1 MEWGLAFAL
10 QALLAAFILP
20 IALALAAWR
29 LPTRIQAVMF
39 SGRRSAS
46 TGMSPFLLNRL
57 PSLREERTNSRPPS
71 SIERTPRSGSSQDV
85 GIFDPSIRLLPS
97 QERPQQPF
105 GLRGTPRGNPAQ
117 KETEAALIEE
127 RRALDLLNRTAREL
141 SAHHDLKILLQA
153 LADVG
158 VELTAADM
166 GTVFYKGR
174 AGGDQPFEL
183 QAISGLRRLPVEQ
196 SAGELRLAELPFA
209 GEGALR
215 CDDLTS
221 DPELREHC
229 ARHLPG
235 ETNEIRSFLA
245 VPLVLSSGALMGGVF
260 FGHEQPARFTKR
272 IAEVMAA
279 IASHASM
286 AIENASLLAA
296 AHQEI
301 ESRKRTEEWLNA
313 SETRFRDFAEV
324 GSDALWETDTEFRV
338 TSYIGDPEATLGL
351 PMSEIIGKTRWE
363 IAMADLD
370 APEWQEH
377 IDSHIQVRPF
387 ERFEFKVTNEK
398 GETRWISSSGRPF
411 HDASG
416 KLCGFRG
423 TATDITAR
431 KHAEA
436 GLAQSARQ
444 QEAVAAISQLAL
456 QQASTEQL
464 FQVAAELIAQTL
476 SVEIVRILELS
487 ADERVLRLRG
497 EFGQTANGANQMR
510 AIPLAVCRPLHEALS
525 FSGVVS
531 FSRADLNLVPQ
542 QGGNSDGSG
551 LAVAMGD
558 KSDRIGVL
566 AVCAAEPRN
575 FDQSAI
581 NFLKSIAFVLAAVSD
596 QRKAEAV
603 LRLRDRALEALD
615 QGIVITDAGRFDNP
629 LIYVNPA
636 FERITSFGKREA
648 LGKNI
653 RFLQGPET
661 SAEMVASIRTA
672 IESEEGFRGTVLN
685 YRKDGSRFW
694 NDLTLSPVRDVN
706 GATRH
711 FVGVLTDVTER
722 IELEA
727 QLQQAQKM
735 EAVGHLTGGVAHDFN
750 NLLAVILGNSEIL
763 YEETENTELKEIARL
778 VMETAERGADLTQ
791 RLLAF
796 GRRQAL
802 RPEAL
807 QLGEVITSF
816 SGVLRRTLGE
826 QIVLEARSTEKHE
839 ALVDRSLF
847 ESAVLNL
854 AVNARDAMPDGGT
867 LLIETTDALLSS
879 EEASTELAPGDYIK
893 VTVRDTGIGMNAE
906 TLSRAFEPFYT
917 TKDVGK
923 GSGLGLPMV
932 YGFAKQSRGHVAID
946 SAPGCGTAVH
956 LFLPQAPV
964 DERREAADDPETS
977 NAPKGCERILLVEDE
992 PEVRRFVSKQLSAL
1006 GYSVTEAEDGRRA
1019 LEKLGSDNAID
1030 LLFTDLIL
1038 PGGLSGLELLEEAR
1052 RLYPHLRAILTT
1064 GYTEEFAHFENSV
1077 TEPVLKKP
1085 YRRQQL
1091 AAALRQALDA
1101 PLHRTA
1107 DDPTC
1112 MPGCPDTAVAVN
1124 RSSTYAT

>member
-1 MEWGLAFAL
+1 MEWDFAFAL
-10 QALLAAFILP
+10 QAVLAALLLP
-20 IALALAAWR
+20 IVLAVAALR

-39 SGRRSAS
+39 LGRRSAS
-46 TGMSPFLLNRL
+46 ASLPPLLLNRL
-57 PSLREERTNSRPPS
+57 AVLRDDRADSRPAS
-71 SIERTPRSGSSQDV
+71 SIERAPSSGATRDNTIHAPLIRPVSS
-85 GIFDPSIRLLPS
+85 R
-97 QERPQQPF
+97 EPQQEAF
-105 GLRGTPRGNPAQ
+105 GRRGLGERAGL
-117 KETEAALIEE
+117 KEAEAALIEE

-141 SAHHDLKILLQA
+141 SAKRDLKVLLQTLVDA
-153 LADVG
+153 G
-158 VELTAADM
+158 VELTGAQT
-166 GTVFYKGR
+166 GSVFYKSR
-174 AGGDQPFEL
+174 AESDQPFEL
-183 QAISGLRRLPVEQ
+183 QAISGIRRVPVEQ
-196 SAGELRLAELPFA
+196 SAGELQFVELPF
-209 GEGALR
+209 GDEGTLR

-221 DPELREHC
+221 EPE
-229 ARHLPG
+229 ARDYRRYLPS
-235 ETNEIRSFLA
+235 EKNEIRSFLA
-245 VPLVLSSGALMGGVF
+245 APLVPFSDTLVGGVF

-272 IAEVMAA
+272 IAEVMTA
-279 IASHASM
+279 IASHASI

-313 SETRFRDFAEV
+313 SESRFRDFAEV
-324 GSDALWETDTEFRV
+324 GSDALWETDTEFRI
-338 TSYIGDPEATLGL
+338 TSYMGDPEATLGL
-351 PMSEIIGKTRWE
+351 QMSEIIGKTHWE
-363 IAMADLD
+363 IANADLD
-370 APEWQEH
+370 SPEWIEH
-377 IDSHIQVRPF
+377 IESQTQYRPF
-387 ERFEFKVTNEK
+387 ERFEFKVTKAK

-411 HDASG
+411 QDSSG
-416 KLCGFRG
+416 RLCGFRG

-431 KHAEA
+431 KKAEV

-464 FQVAAELIAQTL
+464 FQAAAELIARTL

-497 EFGQTANGANQMR
+497 EFGQTTNGASQMR
-510 AIPLAVCRPLHEALS
+510 AIPLPVCRPLHEALS
-525 FSGVVS
+525 FRGVVS
-531 FSRADLNLVPQ
+531 VSRSALNIVPQ
-542 QGGNSDGSG
+542 QDGNSEGSG

-558 KSDRIGVL
+558 KADRMGVL

-596 QRKAEAV
+596 QRKADAV

-615 QGIVITDAGRFDNP
+615 QGIAITDAGRFDNP

-636 FERITSFGKREA
+636 FERITGFGGREA

-661 SAEMVASIRTA
+661 NAEMVAAIRGAVETE
-672 IESEEGFRGTVLN
+672 ESFRGTVLN
-685 YRKDGSRFW
+685 YRKDGSKFW
-694 NDLTLSPVRDVN
+694 NDLTLSPVHDAT
-706 GATRH
+706 GATKH

-727 QLQQAQKM
+727 QLRQAQKM

-763 YEETENTELKEIARL
+763 YEETENAELKEIARL

-807 QLGEVITSF
+807 QIGEVIMSF

-826 QIVLEARSTEKHE
+826 QIVLETRSTGEHQ

-854 AVNARDAMPDGGT
+854 AVNARDAMLDGGT
-867 LLIETTDALLSS
+867 LLIETTDVVVSDAETSS
-879 EEASTELAPGDYIK
+879 ELTLGEYVK
-893 VTVRDTGIGMNAE
+893 VTVRDTGTGMSAE
-906 TLSRAFEPFYT
+906 TLSRVFEPFYT
-917 TKDVGK
+917 TKGVGK

-964 DERREAADDPETS
+964 DEHREASREEDS
-977 NAPKGCERILLVEDE
+977 GSAPKGCERILLVEDE

-1006 GYSVTEAEDGRRA
+1006 GYCVTEAEDGQKA
-1019 LEKLGSDNAID
+1019 LEILRSDNAID
-1030 LLFTDLIL
+1030 LLFSDLIL

-1052 RLYPHLRAILTT
+1052 RLYPQLRAILTT
-1064 GYTEEFAHFENSV
+1064 GYTEEFAHFESSV

-1091 AAALRQALDA
+1091 AAALRKALDSPPCSEGDA
-1101 PLHRTA
+1101 SDA
-1107 DDPTC
+1107 
-1112 MPGCPDTAVAVN
+1112 PGCAAAAAA
-1124 RSSTYAT
+1124 S